1 MGAGGWEPDQRQSA
15 IGNAMARLHFKN
27 FQLLE
32 PDHGELRGGYELL
45 VEDDRVRELSET
57 PIKSAEATAVD
68 CGGRTLMPGLIDA
81 HVHVIHSEVNIRFME
96 AMPLTLITARA
107 ATRLR
112 AMLDRGFTT
121 VRDTGGCDWGIKEG
135 VATGHLVGPRL
146 YIAGQSIGPTG
157 GHSDGRRRTD
167 YDAGGCHCCN
177 GLQFKS
183 AIADGSDEVRK
194 AAREQM
200 RQGADHVKIMMS
212 GGVASP
218 YDPLESLQFSEGEV
232 RAAVEEATAFGRYV
246 CAHAYSA
253 EAIIR
258 AARLGVRTIEHGNLI
273 NDEAAKLMAEKGMFL
288 VANLVAYYAMKER
301 AAKFGMTAE
310 SLEKNDMVLE
320 GGLKSL
326 EICKRHGV
334 PVAYGSDLLGE
345 LHWDQSREFSLRREV
360 VEPIEII
367 RSATTIPAQILRLV
381 GKVGT
386 LRPGAWADLIVVDGD
401 PLRDLA
407 VLEGQGKHLSV
418 IMKAGKFHKN
428 RLQ

>member
-1 MGAGGWEPDQRQSA
+1 
-15 IGNAMARLHFKN
+15 MAQLHFKN
-27 FQLLE
+27 FHLLE
-32 PDHGELRGGYELL
+32 PAHGELRGGYELL
-45 VEDDRVRELSET
+45 VEDDRVRELSDT
-57 PIKSAEATAVD
+57 PIKSADAEVVD
-68 CGGRTLMPGLIDA
+68 CGGRTLMPGLIDC

-96 AMPLTLITARA
+96 AMPLTLLTARA

-146 YIAGQSIGPTG
+146 FIAGQSIGPTG

-167 YDAGGCHCCN
+167 YDAGGCSCCS

-183 AIADGSDEVRK
+183 AIADGADEVRK

-218 YDPLESLQFSEGEV
+218 YDPLDSRQFSEGEI

-246 CAHAYSA
+246 CAHAYTA
-253 EAIIR
+253 ESIIR
-258 AARLGVRTIEHGNLI
+258 AAKLGVRTVEHGNLI
-273 NDEAAKLMAEKGMFL
+273 NDEAARLMAEKGMFM
-288 VANLVAYYAMKER
+288 VANLVTYYAMKDR
-301 AAKFGMTAE
+301 AAKFGMSAE
-310 SLEKNDMVLE
+310 SLEKNEIVLE
-320 GGLKSL
+320 GGLRSL

-345 LHWDQSREFSLRREV
+345 LHWDQSREFTIRREV
-360 VEPIEII
+360 VAPVEII
-367 RSATTIPAQILRLV
+367 RSATTIAAQILRLE

-386 LRPGAWADLIVVDGD
+386 LQPGAWADLLLVDGD
-401 PLRDLA
+401 PLQDLA
-407 VLEGQGKHLSV
+407 LLEDQGRHLSV
-418 IMKAGKFHKN
+418 IMKAGRFHKR
-428 RLQ
+428 RLN